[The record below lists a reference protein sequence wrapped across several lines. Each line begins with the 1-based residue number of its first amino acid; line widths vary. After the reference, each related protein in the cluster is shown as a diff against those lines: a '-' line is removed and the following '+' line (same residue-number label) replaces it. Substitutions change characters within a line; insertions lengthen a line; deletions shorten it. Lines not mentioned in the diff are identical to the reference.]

1 MSLAPFT
8 LSLGF
13 AILCDSIWEQSLKA
27 YLANERGKKERER
40 KERKGERKKEAVQRP
55 LDPALCKPGEGNSKR
70 LFKPFSFC
78 PLICDMQFSLPS
90 PIHFPSLLLW
100 PFKKYLSS
108 ENSGLFSFN
117 LWNETYQKNK
127 EKL

>member
-1 MSLAPFT
+1 MK
-8 LSLGF
+8 
-13 AILCDSIWEQSLKA
+13 EEK
-27 YLANERGKKERER
+27 KKERER
-40 KERKGERKKEAVQRP
+40 ERKKQFRDLLTLPCVSQGREIP
-55 LDPALCKPGEGNSKR
+55 KG
-70 LFKPFSFC
+70 FSNLSLFC

-90 PIHFPSLLLW
+90 PIHFSSLLLW

-127 EKL
+127 EKF